1 LGGQVTFIILSFLGL
16 VVVLMLAMRI
26 WYCPPDQLEQ
36 QHSKALPPSMD
47 GALHK
52 SLNVSGVTT
61 PGRSAIHVMDDAPEA
76 FAMRRDLIR
85 MAESSIDAQY
95 YMWRSDIT
103 GRLLMAD
110 MLQAADRNVRV
121 RILLDDNTTA
131 GTDTWLLALNS
142 HKNIEVRLFNPFM
155 LRKPRAPSYLFDFR
169 RLNRRMHNKSLTVDG
184 IATIVGG
191 RNIGDEYF
199 HARNDFGFVDLDV
212 LAVGEV
218 VTDVVNSFDD
228 YWNCASS
235 FPLQSIVSAGNM
247 SEIEQLQQ
255 HLTDVL
261 SQDDVKNYLVAIGD
275 LATGE
280 RIKQVQFETVPVQLF
295 VDDPAKGQG
304 DIPRQKLLVSG
315 LTRCLDKATTSID
328 VLTAYFVPGRIGTKY
343 LGRSVKSG
351 KSVRILTN
359 SLASNDVVAVHAGYA
374 RYRKRM
380 LRLGIKLHELRS
392 TGLGTP
398 RLSKSKKKLP
408 RFGAS
413 NSSLHAK
420 IFIIDN
426 RQVFVGSFN
435 FDPRSV
441 YLNCEMGLMIDS
453 SRLGQR
459 ISKQMDY
466 LVDAHTYTPFI
477 DFGARLSW
485 RDSQQKLFRMEPE
498 STFQQRTGAWVVS
511 WLPVEWLL

>member
-1 LGGQVTFIILSFLGL
+1 MTFSLLVFLVL
-16 VVVLMLAMRI
+16 VVVVLVVLMLAMRFC
-26 WYCPPDQLEQ
+26 YLPPSLPEIKQAN
-36 QHSKALPPSMD
+36 ALPPLTD
-47 GALHK
+47 GALHR
-52 SLNVSGVTT
+52 LFNISGITK
-61 PGRSAIHVMDDAPEA
+61 PGCSGIHVMDDAPEA

-85 MAESSIDAQY
+85 KAESSIDAQY
-95 YMWRSDIT
+95 YMWRTDIT
-103 GRLLMAD
+103 GRLLMSDILA
-110 MLQAADRNVRV
+110 AADRNVRV

-131 GTDTWLLALNS
+131 GTDNWLQALNS
-142 HKNIEVRLFNPFM
+142 HPNIEVKLFNPFI
-155 LRKPRAPSYLFDFR
+155 LRKPRTPSYLFDFR

-199 HARNDFGFVDLDV
+199 HAHSNFGFVDLDV

-218 VTDVVNSFDD
+218 VGDVVNSFDA

-235 FPLQSIVSAGNM
+235 FPLQSILPSKNAADTEKIRHGLKDLLA
-247 SEIEQLQQ
+247 E
-255 HLTDVL
+255 
-261 SQDDVKNYLVAIGD
+261 DDVKNYLVAIGD
-275 LATGE
+275 LAPGE
-280 RIKQVQFETVPVQLF
+280 RIRQVQFDTVPVQLF
-295 VDDPAKGQG
+295 VDDPVKGQG
-304 DIPRQKLLVSG
+304 DIPRHKLLVSG

-351 KSVRILTN
+351 KTVRILTN

-380 LRLGIKLHELRS
+380 LRLGIQLHELRS
-392 TGLGTP
+392 TGIELP
-398 RLSKSKKKLP
+398 RFSKSKRKLP

-420 IFIIDN
+420 IFIIDHQ
-426 RQVFVGSFN
+426 QVFVGSFN

-466 LVDAHTYTPFI
+466 LVDTHTYTPFI

-485 RDSQQKLFRMEPE
+485 RDSKHKLFRMEPE
-498 STFQQRTGAWVVS
+498 STFQQRAGAWVIS

>member
-1 LGGQVTFIILSFLGL
+1 MIFIILSILLL
-16 VVVLMLAMRI
+16 VVALMQAMRI
-26 WYCPPDQLEQ
+26 WYRPPRQSERQ
-36 QHSKALPPSMD
+36 RKTALAPLND
-47 GALHK
+47 GALHTLFNITEVTK
-52 SLNVSGVTT
+52 PGHSG
-61 PGRSAIHVMDDAPEA
+61 IHVMDDAPEA
-76 FAMRRDLIR
+76 FAMRHDLIR
-85 MAESSIDAQY
+85 RAESSIDAQY
-95 YMWRSDIT
+95 YMWHSDIT
-103 GRLLMAD
+103 GRLLMSG
-110 MLQAADRNVRV
+110 MLAAADRNVRV

-131 GTDTWLLALNS
+131 GTDDWLVALNS
-142 HKNIEVRLFNPFM
+142 HKNIEVRVFNPFILRRPRM
-155 LRKPRAPSYLFDFR
+155 LSYLFDFR

-184 IATIVGG
+184 SVTIIGG

-218 VTDVVNSFDD
+218 VTDVVSSFDD

-235 FPLQSIVSAGNM
+235 FPLHSIVPAKNAVDT
-247 SEIEQLQQ
+247 EKIRHRLR
-255 HLTDVL
+255 DVL
-261 SQDDVKNYLVAIGD
+261 DEDDVKRYVATVSD
-275 LATGE
+275 LAIFD
-280 RIKQVQFETVPVQLF
+280 RLKPVQFETVPVQLF
-295 VDDPAKGQG
+295 VDDPVKGQG

-315 LTRCLDKATTSID
+315 LTKCLDKATTTID
-328 VLTAYFVPGRIGTKY
+328 VLTAYFVPGRIGTRY

-351 KSVRILTN
+351 KTVRILTN

-380 LRLGIKLHELRS
+380 LRLGIHLHELRS
-392 TGLGTP
+392 SVKEPP
-398 RLSKSKKKLP
+398 RFSKSKRKLP

-420 IFIIDN
+420 IFIIDHQ
-426 RQVFVGSFN
+426 QVFVGSFN

-477 DFGARLSW
+477 DFGTRLSW

-498 STFQQRTGAWVVS
+498 STVQQRVGAWVIS

>member
-1 LGGQVTFIILSFLGL
+1 LDGQVTLIFISFLVL
-16 VVVLMLAMRI
+16 ILVLMLAMRL
-26 WYCPPDQLEQ
+26 WYLPPEQLEKR
-36 QHSKALPPSMD
+36 HAKALPPLTD
-47 GALHK
+47 GVLHTL
-52 SLNVSGVTT
+52 LNVSGVTK
-61 PGRSAIHVMDDAPEA
+61 PGRSGIHVMDDAPDA

-85 MAESSIDAQY
+85 MAERSIDAQY
-95 YMWRSDIT
+95 YMWHSDIT

-110 MLQAADRNVRV
+110 ILQAAERNVRV

-131 GTDTWLLALNS
+131 GADNWLLALNA
-142 HKNIEVRLFNPFM
+142 HKNIEVKLFNPFI

-184 IATIVGG
+184 VATIVGG

-212 LAVGEV
+212 LTVGEV

-235 FPLQSIVSAGNM
+235 FPLHLIVSSKNT
-247 SEIEQLQQ
+247 SDIETVQQ
-255 HLTDVL
+255 HLTDVHA
-261 SQDDVKNYLVAIGD
+261 QDDVKNYLATIGD
-275 LATGE
+275 LAAGE
-280 RIKQVQFETVPVQLF
+280 RIKQVEFETVPVQLF

-304 DIPRQKLLVSG
+304 DIPRQKLLVTG
-315 LTRCLDKATTSID
+315 LTKCLDKATTTID
-328 VLTAYFVPGRIGTKY
+328 VLTAYFVPGRIGTTY
-343 LGRSVKSG
+343 LGRSVNSG
-351 KSVRILTN
+351 KTVRILTN

-392 TGLGTP
+392 NALGSP
-398 RLSKSKKKLP
+398 RFSKSKKKLP

-420 IFIIDN
+420 IFVIDN

-453 SRLGQR
+453 ITLGKR